1 MKPILLLL
9 AAALLTQREFAQ
21 EVTFK
26 TETKLVIVNVSVKGK
41 DGKPLTSL
49 KKEDVEI
56 YEDGVKQS
64 LAVFEL
70 EQLSNEVLAPVA
82 DAPAAP
88 VTLEER
94 VQAPA
99 APAGQAVTTASTKPP
114 ERHQDK
120 RLVALFFD
128 FSNMPQA
135 DQLRAK
141 DAAVDFITKQMQAS
155 DLVSIMAYGN
165 RFDVLEDFTA
175 DRDRLLSRLQKM
187 ATGEG
192 AGLADVAA
200 TGAADPTDDSGT
212 FSADDTEFN
221 VFNTDR
227 KLTALEDATK
237 KLAAY
242 PEKKALIYFASGL
255 TLTGL
260 ENQSQLRATVNSAVR
275 ANVSFYPVDARG
287 LAAESPVGDAS
298 TSSGSGKGIFT
309 GSTQTSRRNSV
320 TSSQDTLY
328 TLASDTGGK
337 ALVDSNDLAM
347 GIRQA
352 QEDISSYYILGYYS
366 TNAAEDGKF
375 RSVQVK
381 LVNKDLQSSAKLDF
395 RKGYYAGK
403 VFAKFT
409 SGDKERQL
417 EEALTLGD
425 PVSELP
431 LALEV
436 DYFRIAQNR
445 YLVPISLKI
454 PGSVLALAKKGGK
467 ASTDFDFI
475 GQVREQPSGKLV
487 GGVRDNIPVK
497 LSDADVSQLEHR
509 HLQYDAG
516 LTLPPGKYNLRF
528 LAREN
533 QTGKMGTFETN
544 FVVPD
549 LSVSKDLRLSSV
561 ILSSQKEDVKAAVG
575 SADND
580 KRALANHPLIQN
592 GQKTVPSI
600 TRVFRKDQTL
610 YVYFEV
616 YDPAPEGA
624 SKAPDLTAQVELLQ
638 GARKAFSS
646 MPESQTKMTPNRPGV
661 ASFSFQV
668 PLAKMNAGQYTAQ
681 INVIDE
687 AGKRFAFPRNT
698 IIVLPSD
705 KAVN

>member
-1 MKPILLLL
+1 MKPLLLL
-9 AAALLTQREFAQ
+9 VAASLLVQQQFAQ

-26 TETKLVIVNVSVKGK
+26 TETKLVVVNVSVKGK

-56 YEDGVKQS
+56 YEDGVKQN

-70 EQLSNEVLAPVA
+70 ETLSNDLLAPIT
-82 DAPAAP
+82 PPPPTP
-88 VTLEER
+88 VTLLERVER
-94 VQAPA
+94 VQAPT
-99 APAGQAVTTASTKPP
+99 GQAVTTAVNKAP

-141 DAAVDFITKQMQAS
+141 DAAIDFVTKQMTSS
-155 DLVSIMAYGN
+155 DLVSIMAYGT

-192 AGLADVAA
+192 AGLADTAA
-200 TGAADPTDDSGT
+200 TGADSSDDSGT
-212 FSADDTEFN
+212 FTADDTEFN

-227 KLTALEDATK
+227 KLSALEDATK
-237 KLAAY
+237 KLAPY

-287 LAAESPVGDAS
+287 LSAESPVGDAS
-298 TSSGSGKGIFT
+298 TASGRGSGAFT
-309 GSTQTSRRNSV
+309 GATQSSRRNST

-337 ALVDSNDLAM
+337 ALVDSNDLAL

-366 TNAAEDGKF
+366 TNSNEDGKY
-375 RSVQVK
+375 RKIQVK
-381 LVNKDLQSSAKLDF
+381 LLGKELQSTAKVDY
-395 RKGYYAGK
+395 RNGYYAGK
-403 VFAKFT
+403 TFAKFT
-409 SGDKERQL
+409 AGDKERQL

-436 DYFRIAQNR
+436 DYFRVAQNR

-475 GQVREQPSGKLV
+475 GQVRENPSGKLV

-497 LSDADVSQLEHR
+497 LSDADASQLEHR

-549 LSVSKDLRLSSV
+549 LSTSKDLRLSSV

-624 SKAPDLTAQVELLQ
+624 SKSPDLTAQVELLQ

-646 MPESQTKMTPNRPGV
+646 MPAIQNKLTPNRPGV

-668 PLAKMNAGQYTAQ
+668 PLAKLNAGQYTAQ

-687 AGKRFAFPRNT
+687 AGKRFAFPRST
-698 IIVLPSD
+698 IILLP
-705 KAVN
+705 

>member
-1 MKPILLLL
+1 MKPLLLL
-9 AAALLTQREFAQ
+9 VAASLFAQ

-41 DGKPLTSL
+41 DGKPLTTL
-49 KKEDVEI
+49 KKEDIEI
-56 YEDGVKQS
+56 YEDGVKQD

-70 EQLSNEVLAPVA
+70 EQLSNELLAPV
-82 DAPAAP
+82 DTTAPAP
-88 VTLEER
+88 VTLVER
-94 VQAPA
+94 
-99 APAGQAVTTASTKPP
+99 APAGQAVTTAATSAPV
-114 ERHQDK
+114 RHQDK
-120 RLVALFFD
+120 RLVGLFFD

-135 DQLRAK
+135 DQIRAR
-141 DAAVDFITKQMQAS
+141 DAAVDFITKQMTSS

-175 DRDRLLSRLQKM
+175 DRDRLLSRLKKM

-200 TGAADPTDDSGT
+200 TSADPTDDSGT
-212 FSADDTEFN
+212 FVADDTEFN

-237 KLAAY
+237 KLAAF

-298 TSSGSGKGIFT
+298 TSSGRGTGSFT
-309 GSTQTSRRNSV
+309 GSTQTSRRSSV

-337 ALVDSNDLAM
+337 ALVDSNDLAL

-366 TNAAEDGKF
+366 KNPAEDGKF
-375 RSVQVK
+375 RKLQVK
-381 LVNKDLQSSAKLDF
+381 LVSKELQSSAKLDF
-395 RKGYYAGK
+395 RNGYYAGK

-436 DYFRIAQNR
+436 DYFRVAQNR
-445 YLVPISLKI
+445 YFVPISVKI

-475 GQVREQPSGKLV
+475 GQVRESPSGRLV
-487 GGVRDNIPVK
+487 AGVGDNIPVK
-497 LSDADVSQLEHR
+497 FNDADASQLEHR
-509 HLQYDAG
+509 NVQYDTG
-516 LTLPPGKYNLRF
+516 LTVPPGKYNLRF

-549 LSVSKDLRLSSV
+549 LSAGKELRLSSV

-580 KRALANHPLIQN
+580 KRTLANHPLIQN

-616 YDPAPEGA
+616 YDPAPDGA
-624 SKAPDLTAQVELLQ
+624 SKAPSLSAQVELLQ

-646 MPESQTKMTPNRPGV
+646 MPESQTKLMPNRPGV

-668 PLAKMNAGQYTAQ
+668 PLAKIAAGQYTAQ

-687 AGKRFAFPRNT
+687 AGKRFAFPRST
-698 IIVLPSD
+698 IILLPSD

>member
-1 MKPILLLL
+1 MKRVMKLLLIL
-9 AAALLTQREFAQ
+9 IAASLFAQ

-26 TETKLVIVNVSVKGK
+26 TETKLVIVNVSIK
-41 DGKPLTSL
+41 DKQGKPMTTL
-49 KKEDVEI
+49 KKEDIEI
-56 YEDGVKQS
+56 LEDGVKQN

-70 EQLSNEVLAPVA
+70 EQLNNDVMAPVA
-82 DAPAAP
+82 TTPSAPA
-88 VTLEER
+88 TLEER
-94 VQAPA
+94 VERV
-99 APAGQAVTTASTKPP
+99 PAGQSVNTAATAPSA
-114 ERHQDK
+114 RHQDK

-128 FSNMPQA
+128 FSNMPQE
-135 DQLRAK
+135 DQMRAR
-141 DAAVDFITKQMQAS
+141 DAAIDFVSKQMTAS

-175 DRDRLLSRLQKM
+175 DRDRLLSRLQRL

-200 TGAADPTDDSGT
+200 TSADEGDDSGA
-212 FSADDTEFN
+212 FVADDTEFN

-227 KLTALEDATK
+227 KLSALEDATK
-237 KLAAY
+237 KLAAF
-242 PEKKALIYFASGL
+242 PEKKALIYFSSGL
-255 TLTGL
+255 SLTGI
-260 ENQSQLRATVNSAVR
+260 ENQSQLRSTVNSAVR

-287 LAAESPVGDAS
+287 LTAESPVGAAS
-298 TSSGSGKGIFT
+298 QASGRGTGALT
-309 GSTQTSRRNSV
+309 GSTQAGRRGNV
-320 TSSQDTLY
+320 QGSQDTLY

-337 ALVDSNDLAM
+337 AFVDSNDLTL

-352 QEDISSYYILGYYS
+352 QQDISSYYILGYYS
-366 TNAAEDGKF
+366 TNSAEDGKF
-375 RSVQVK
+375 RKIQVR
-381 LVNKDLQSSAKLDF
+381 LVGKELQASAKVDY
-395 RKGYYAGK
+395 RNGYYASK
-403 VFAKFT
+403 VFSKFT
-409 SGDKERQL
+409 SADKERQL

-436 DYFRIAQNR
+436 DYFRVAQNR

-467 ASTDFDFI
+467 QSTDFDFI
-475 GQVREQPSGKLV
+475 GQVREQPSGRLV

-497 LSDADVSQLEHR
+497 FSDADITKLEHR

-516 LTLPPGKYNLRF
+516 LTLAPGKYNLKF

-544 FVVPD
+544 FVIPD
-549 LSVSKDLRLSSV
+549 LSSSKDLRLSSV

-616 YDPAPEGA
+616 YDPAPDPA
-624 SKAPDLTAQVELLQ
+624 TKTPDLSAQVELLQ
-638 GARKAFSS
+638 GARKAFTS
-646 MPESQTKMTPNRPGV
+646 MPARQEKLVPNRPGV
-661 ASFSFQV
+661 SAFSFQI
-668 PLAKMNAGQYTAQ
+668 PLARLSAGQYTAQ
-681 INVIDE
+681 VNVIDE
-687 AGKRFAFPRNT
+687 AGKRFAFPRSS
-698 IIVLPSD
+698 IILLP
-705 KAVN
+705 

>member
-1 MKPILLLL
+1 MKPILLLV
-9 AAALLTQREFAQ
+9 AASLFAQ

-56 YEDGVKQS
+56 YEDGVKQN

-70 EQLSNEVLAPVA
+70 ETLSNDLLAPVA
-82 DAPAAP
+82 ATPSAP
-88 VTLEER
+88 VTLVER
-94 VQAPA
+94 VQ
-99 APAGQAVTTASTKPP
+99 APAGQAVTTAANAAPV
-114 ERHQDK
+114 RHQDK

-141 DAAVDFITKQMQAS
+141 DAAIDFITKQMTAS

-200 TGAADPTDDSGT
+200 TSADEGDDSGT
-212 FSADDTEFN
+212 FVADDTEFN

-237 KLAAY
+237 KLAPY

-287 LAAESPVGDAS
+287 LTASSPVGDAS
-298 TSSGSGKGIFT
+298 TTSGRGTGAFT
-309 GSTQTSRRNSV
+309 GTKQSGQRNAV
-320 TSSQDTLY
+320 TGSQDTLY

-347 GIRQA
+347 GIRLA
-352 QEDISSYYILGYYS
+352 QEDISSYYIVGYYS
-366 TNAAEDGKF
+366 TNAAEDGKY
-375 RSVQVK
+375 RKIQVK
-381 LVNKDLQSSAKLDF
+381 LVGKELQSNAKMDY
-395 RKGYYAGK
+395 RNGYYAGK

-409 SGDKERQL
+409 AGDKERQL

-436 DYFRIAQNR
+436 DYFRVAQNR

-475 GQVREQPSGKLV
+475 GQVREQPSGRLV
-487 GGVRDNIPVK
+487 GGVRDNIAVK
-497 LSDADVSQLEHR
+497 LSDSDVSQLEHR

-624 SKAPDLTAQVELLQ
+624 SKGPDLTAQVELLQ

-687 AGKRFAFPRNT
+687 AGKRFAFPRNA
-698 IIVLPSD
+698 IVVLPSE
-705 KAVN
+705 KAAN